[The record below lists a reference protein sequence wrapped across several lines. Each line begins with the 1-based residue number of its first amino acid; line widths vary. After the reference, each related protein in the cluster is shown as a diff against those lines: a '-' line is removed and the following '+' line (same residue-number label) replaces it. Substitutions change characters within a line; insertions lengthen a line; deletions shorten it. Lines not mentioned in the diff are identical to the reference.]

1 MGMSQPRVTVGMPVH
16 NDPDGLRRSVPNI
29 FGQTWRGRL
38 RLLIVDDGSTDQTA
52 EVAASLREH
61 YDGIEIIRMPQNMGR
76 PVARNRIVQLAGD
89 DYLAWCDSGDLWHP
103 RKLELQL
110 ASLIE
115 AEQRDPST
123 RLLCTGSIHWVQADS
138 GATRIRVPDTDGD
151 QLRNALL
158 GSLFPYLQGLIG
170 RANHFRDLGGFDE
183 RLLRRQDYDF
193 LVRFL
198 STGGRMVAAPRDVP
212 VFTYIK
218 AYPSDSAE
226 VVARVNRVIRAKH
239 RPYYRRY
246 HPRLARQVRSNQYR
260 LVARFHDHGEPTARG
275 RAYRMLAW
283 LWAPDFDTPT
293 RGLKRL
299 LHPRRHAAVATG
311 LVISGA
317 RPLVSALRR
326 SRIGGVAR
334 KAGLGRVV
342 ARLGV
347 PQLHSSPAG
356 HPAKISA
363 DSTRALREDMRLEP
377 AGWLELERDHR
388 ERGLLHS
395 AESALR
401 KGLEQHPD
409 DGELLAS
416 LIEILPMR
424 RKWSECIGLWSAQ
437 GSMAAA
443 RALTYARVARAYR
456 HLSRPAEAL
465 AVADAGARRWPDH
478 PTLRNELHLS
488 RAELI
493 DWKQAIVDVPGTSS
507 PDSDAAV
514 GVVTS
519 LGDLGGEVG
528 PVHGEVTAL
537 GNTAPGVAVLVNGAP
552 VAATSAALDAAR
564 GRTVFS
570 LNCRELRH
578 FIGDGD
584 VISVE
589 CDRRALIIA
598 GGGTARTIKTG
609 YKSRFSDLQQ
619 RLNAGFVFTKFGTL
633 RPGNTAETKS
643 QTMSLYNEIAAILE
657 ESRGYSAYPFYG
669 NLLGAIREHDIIAH
683 DAGGFDMGYVSRH
696 RDPREVRTE
705 FLDVCR
711 SLLGRGY
718 HLRVEPWSVYVRPT
732 HSSPV
737 FVDVNYAWFTQSGD
751 LQFSFGWRHAPVTD
765 RDHFFYPRESLIGR
779 HPVRVPGNAEAV
791 LEQIYG
797 PTWAIPDQGFALDRD
812 LTRSSE
818 FLLTEAE
825 MRDLEHIDPDRVE
838 ARLDHFRENGDSPGP
853 EQLADE

>member
-1 MGMSQPRVTVGMPVH
+1 MGMSQPRVTVGMPVY
-16 NDPDGLRRSVPNI
+16 NDPDGLRRSVPSI
-29 FGQTWRGRL
+29 FGQTWRGPL
-38 RLLIVDDGSTDQTA
+38 RLLIVDDGSTDETA
-52 EVAASLREH
+52 DVAASLREH
-61 YDGIEIIRMPQNMGR
+61 YGTIEIVRMPENMGR
-76 PVARNRIVQLAGD
+76 PVARNRIVELAGD

-110 ASLIE
+110 ASLIG
-115 AEQRDPST
+115 AEQCDPSA

-138 GATRIRVPDTDGD
+138 GATRIRVPETGGD

-170 RANHFRDLGGFDE
+170 RANHFRDVGGFDE

-198 STGGRMVAAPRDVP
+198 GTGGQVVAAPTDVP
-212 VFTYIK
+212 VFTYVK
-218 AYPSDSAE
+218 AYPSDSAG

-246 HPRLARQVRSNQYR
+246 RPRLARQVRSNQHR

-283 LWAPDFDTPT
+283 LWAPDLDTPT
-293 RGLKRL
+293 RGAKRL
-299 LHPRRHAAVATG
+299 LHPRRHVAAATG

-326 SRIGGVAR
+326 SRVGGVAR

-347 PQLHSSPAG
+347 PQLHSQAG
-356 HPAKISA
+356 HPAETSA
-363 DSTRALREDMRLEP
+363 ASTRALREDTRHEP

-409 DGELLAS
+409 DGELLAR

-424 RKWSECIGLWSAQ
+424 RKWSECIELWSAQ

-443 RALTYARVARAYR
+443 RALTHARVARAYR
-456 HLSRPAEAL
+456 HLGRPAEAF
-465 AVADAGARRWPDH
+465 AVADAGTRRWPDH
-478 PTLRNELHLS
+478 PTLRNELYLS

-493 DWKQAIVDVPGTSS
+493 DWKQAIVAVPGTSS
-507 PDSDAAV
+507 LEPDAAV

-519 LGDLGGEVG
+519 LGELVGEDG
-528 PVHGEVTAL
+528 PVHGQVS
-537 GNTAPGVAVLVNGAP
+537 APGNSAPGIAILVNGTP
-552 VAATSAALDAAR
+552 VAATSAAIDPDR
-564 GRTVFS
+564 GRAAFA
-570 LNCRELRH
+570 LNCRDLHH

-589 CDRRALIIA
+589 CDGRPLTIE

-609 YKSRFSDLQQ
+609 YESRFVDLQQ
-619 RLNAGFVFTKFGTL
+619 RLSAGFVFTKFGTL
-633 RPGNTAETKS
+633 RRGNTAETKS
-643 QTMSLYNEIAAILE
+643 QTLSLYNEIAAILD
-657 ESRGYSAYPFYG
+657 ESKGYSAYPFYG

-696 RDPREVRTE
+696 QDPREVRTE
-705 FLDVCR
+705 FLHVCR
-711 SLLGRGY
+711 TLLDRGY

-732 HSSPV
+732 HSSKV
-737 FVDVNYAWFTQSGD
+737 FVDVNYAWFTRSGD

-797 PTWAIPDQGFALDRD
+797 PAWAVPDQGFALDRG

-818 FLLTEAE
+818 VLLAEAE

-838 ARLDHFRENGDSPGP
+838 ARLDHFRENGDSQAL